1 MGRPFCG
8 CSPRRHLT
16 FAAEPAATGLRT
28 RRPSRLV
35 VCRARRAW
43 LPPSSLW
50 LFRPLSHEHDVGGW
64 YLEWAGRE
72 QEAHPAAL
80 HPAVFVLT
88 AAMDSLDHER
98 AARQP
103 LGLFGRLRAEREAE
117 QAGAAAA
124 EASSG
129 WRGWVGSML
138 RFHGRG

>member
-1 MGRPFCG
+1 MVFPDAFLNTPIGKDSG
-8 CSPRRHLT
+8 SLT
-16 FAAEPAATGLRT
+16 MEF
-28 RRPSRLV
+28 V
-35 VCRARRAW
+35 V
-43 LPPSSLW
+43 
-50 LFRPLSHEHDVGGW
+50 FPLSDILVAMGVSEGS
-64 YLEWAGRE
+64 LTI
-72 QEAHPAAL
+72 PS
-80 HPAVFVLT
+80 AVFVLP